1 MGFRT
6 KLVFSYIFLIALIT
20 GSFYLYFSHTL
31 QQEMIEESRANL
43 ASQTQLARL
52 LVTSDKRVT
61 SPQQLAES
69 IGTVIKARVTLIAP
83 NGTVIGDSDV
93 GQARL
98 SQLENHLQ
106 RPEVQEA
113 LKNGSGSA
121 LRYSDTLQM
130 SMLYSAMTYGSGAT
144 DGIIRLA
151 LPLEY
156 LASARNTLHGLI
168 GGATVVT
175 VLIGLLFSY
184 FLSNLT
190 SRPLRDMADAAA
202 RIGHGGS
209 KAKIPVASNDEIGML
224 ATVLNDMSER
234 IEDQVQRL
242 SAEKQRLDT
251 ILRSMGEGVMVTAPD
266 GVITLV
272 NPAFRRL
279 FSIAGD
285 VEGKKL
291 VEISRHPDLLEA
303 FNDLGK
309 PDVHELVRE
318 ISIQPNDCTLFTH
331 WVPLNVDGIRQGIVA
346 VFHDISDLKKAE
358 NMRRDFVANVSHE
371 LRTPVTIIKGYAETL
386 LDGALQSDPAR
397 AVRFV
402 EIISSHSERLTNL
415 INDILTLSSLESKE
429 ALLELNPIDVSG
441 TIAKACMLLQEGAAR
456 KNITILNESIGGVLP
471 RVMADQGRL
480 EQVVVNLLEN
490 AIKYTPDGG
499 SVRLFTEDEDA
510 CIRVSL
516 ADSGIGIPFKDLPR
530 IFERFYR
537 VDEARTREQG
547 GTGLGLAIVK
557 HIVQLHGGNVS
568 VTSEP
573 GQGSVFSFTLKK
585 A

>member
-1 MGFRT
+1 M
-6 KLVFSYIFLIALIT
+6 SYIFLIALMT
-20 GSFYLYFSHTL
+20 GSFYLYFNHTL
-31 QQEMIEESRANL
+31 QKGMIEESRANL
-43 ASQTQLARL
+43 NNQAQLARL
-52 LVTSDKRVT
+52 LVMNDKLAK

-69 IGTVIKARVTLIAP
+69 IGTVIKSRVTLIAP

-93 GQARL
+93 GQSRL

-106 RPEVQEA
+106 RPEIQEA

-121 LRYSDTLQM
+121 LRYSDTLRT
-130 SMLYSAMTYGSGAT
+130 SMLYSAMTYRSGT
-144 DGIIRLA
+144 THGVIRLA
-151 LPLEY
+151 MPLEY
-156 LASARNTLHGLI
+156 LTTARDTLHSIVGW
-168 GGATVVT
+168 ATLVT
-175 VLIGLLFSY
+175 MLIGLLFSY
-184 FLSNLT
+184 ALSNLT
-190 SRPLRDMADAAA
+190 SKPLRDMADAAA
-202 RIGHGGS
+202 RIGYGGS
-209 KAKIPVASNDEIGML
+209 KARIPVASKDEIGML
-224 ATVLNDMSER
+224 AGVLNDMSER
-234 IEDQVQRL
+234 IEDQVHRL

-309 PDVHELVRE
+309 PEVNELIRE

-331 WVPLNVDGIRQGIVA
+331 WVPLDVDRVRQGIVA

-386 LDGALQSDPAR
+386 LDGALESNPAH
-397 AVRFV
+397 AKRFV

-415 INDILTLSSLESKE
+415 INDILTLSSLETKE

-441 TIAKACMLLQEGAAR
+441 TIAKACMLLQERADQKSIA
-456 KNITILNESIGGVLP
+456 ILNEAIGGALP

-499 SVRLFTEDEDA
+499 SIRLFTEDENA
-510 CIRVSL
+510 YIRVSV
-516 ADSGIGIPFKDLPR
+516 ADTGIGIPFKDLPR

-568 VTSEP
+568 VTSDP
-573 GQGSVFSFTLKK
+573 GHGSVFSFTLKK